1 MPEKKKKNGRQN
13 YDWDLIKMDYVSDP
27 QSSLRK
33 ISEKYGIRYRTV
45 EDRSKA
51 DGWFATKKKF
61 QADVVTKATA
71 KLSEK
76 ATTKKANELANT
88 IQAATNI
95 AEAILRKTQDPDQFC
110 RHIIQEG
117 NADSYGSSEYVF
129 EKMDMRA
136 AKDAV
141 SALKGVEELLRG
153 FHNIQKA
160 DALHKQQIERERL
173 ELEKERIALERE
185 RNALRGQNVGVDSN
199 VKYGV
204 VLIPEVLDN
213 E

>member
-27 QSSLRK
+27 QSSLKK

-51 DGWFATKKKF
+51 DSWFATKKKY
-61 QADVVTKATA
+61 QAEVVRKATA
-71 KLSEK
+71 KLSAK
-76 ATTKKANELANT
+76 ATAKKADELANT
-88 IQAATNI
+88 IQAAANI

-117 NADSYGSSEYVF
+117 NAESYGSTEYVF
-129 EKMDMRA
+129 EKMDMKA

-160 DALHKQQIERERL
+160 DALIKQQ
-173 ELEKERIALERE
+173 LERE
-185 RNALRGQNVGVDSN
+185 KFEWEKKKADMLKPDSSHSIRID
-199 VKYGV
+199 GF
-204 VLIPEVLDN
+204 E
-213 E
+213 EGWAE